1 MFQQVSERSLIVHS
15 LIVCGGGTSY
25 YYVRNSKKDHF
36 HLISSLR
43 LKYSN
48 NKKRCLN
55 YYNRKQERMS
65 RDKHA
70 KAVSKLL

>member
-1 MFQQVSERSLIVHS
+1 MLATSA
-15 LIVCGGGTSY
+15 SY
-25 YYVRNSKKDHF
+25 YYVNVGNSKKDHF